1 MKLKL
6 FLLATSAVALASCSS
21 DAVVED
27 NAADNAIQFSAAAG
41 KASRA
46 ADYYCNAN
54 LPADFHV
61 WASVNGKQYF
71 ADETYAKG
79 EGSTYSITG
88 GVERYWPN
96 EEISFFA
103 AKNYD
108 AFNWNVATASTM
120 TTTPTNTPL
129 KHRITRQLN
138 HSSRSRSNNPV
149 HHRRSQLVV
158 HTRQVGKENH
168 ANTVHQ
174 LRRTQ
179 HAVYVPHCL
188 RHASSANERPNTSER
203 IRKGHI
209 LESEGLVGFEDV
221 VEVENDGAGDALPNN
236 GRNRRL
242 VLELDLSRTVR
253 EEIREKRHSGAHSA

>member
-1 MKLKL
+1 M
-6 FLLATSAVALASCSS
+6 TTTPPASTMTTTPT
-21 DAVVED
+21 
-27 NAADNAIQFSAAAG
+27 
-41 KASRA
+41 ASTMTTT
-46 ADYYCNAN
+46 
-54 LPADFHV
+54 PT
-61 WASVNGKQYF
+61 AS
-71 ADETYAKG
+71 TM
-79 EGSTYSITG
+79 TTT
-88 GVERYWPN
+88 P
-96 EEISFFA
+96 
-103 AKNYD
+103 
-108 AFNWNVATASTM
+108 TASTM

-209 LESEGLVGFEDV
+209 LESEGLIGFEDV